1 MKLFL
6 VGYMGCGK
14 STTGRRAARRL
25 GVAYADTDTMVEQRE
40 GASVNDIFHYEG
52 ESYFRRVEREV
63 LDELIARDEDMIIST
78 GGGLPTCGD
87 NMEQMNRAGVTVWID
102 RSAAQTAKRLSPYGR
117 QKRPKLRGLSD
128 EELVEFMQR
137 NMEER
142 RAFYSQAHHHIE
154 VDALSDYEL
163 SDRVGEIF
171 RATKMIIDN

>member
-14 STTGRRAARRL
+14 STTARRVARRL
-25 GVAYADTDTMVEQRE
+25 GVSYADTDTLVEQRE

-52 ESYFRRVEREV
+52 EEYFRRAERAV
-63 LDELIARDEDMIIST
+63 LDELIAREDDMVIST
-78 GGGLPTCGD
+78 GGGLPIWTD
-87 NMEQMNRAGVTVWID
+87 NMERMNGVGVTVWID
-102 RSAAQTAKRLSPYGR
+102 RSAEQTAKRLSPYGR
-117 QKRPKLRGLSD
+117 AKRPKLRGLND

-142 RAFYSQAHHHIE
+142 RAFYSQAQHHIS
-154 VDALSDYEL
+154 VDAMSDYEL

-171 RATKMIIDN
+171 SEAKL

>member
-14 STTGRRAARRL
+14 STTGRRVARRL
-25 GVAYADTDTMVEQRE
+25 GVAYVDTDAMIEQRE
-40 GASVNDIFHYEG
+40 GASVTDIFHYEG
-52 ESYFRRVEREV
+52 EEYFREAERKV
-63 LDELIARDEDMIIST
+63 LAEIIKKEDDMIIST
-78 GGGLPTCGD
+78 GGGLPTWSD

-102 RSAAQTAKRLSPYGR
+102 RSAEQTAKRLSPYGR

-137 NMEER
+137 NMAER
-142 RAFYSQAHHHIE
+142 RAFYSQAQHHIE
-154 VDALSDYEL
+154 VDTLSDYEL

-171 RATKMIIDN
+171 SEAKI

>member
-1 MKLFL
+1 
-6 VGYMGCGK
+6 MGCGK
-14 STTGRRAARRL
+14 STTARRVARRL
-25 GVAYADTDTMVEQRE
+25 GVEYADTDALVEQHE

-52 ESYFRRVEREV
+52 EAYFRKVEQEV
-63 LDELIARDEDMIIST
+63 LADIIRKEGDVVVST
-78 GGGLPTCGD
+78 GGGLPTWSD
-87 NMEQMNRAGVTVWID
+87 NMEIMNRAGVTVWID
-102 RSAAQTAKRLSPYGR
+102 RSAEQTAKRLSPYGR

-142 RAFYSQAHHHIE
+142 KAFYSQAQHHIE

-171 RATKMIIDN
+171 SEAKI